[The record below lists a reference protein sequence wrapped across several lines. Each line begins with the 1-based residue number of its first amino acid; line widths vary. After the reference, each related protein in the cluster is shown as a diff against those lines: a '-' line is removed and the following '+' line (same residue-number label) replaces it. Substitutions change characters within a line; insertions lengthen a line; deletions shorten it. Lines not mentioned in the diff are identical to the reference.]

1 MNCAGIGIAERTYNF
16 QKKRVHSLSEFQRVI
31 NVNVSGT
38 FNAIRLACPAFQL
51 NAPNADGHRGI
62 IINTAS
68 VAG

>member
-1 MNCAGIGIAERTYNF
+1 
-16 QKKRVHSLSEFQRVI
+16 VHSLSEFQRVI
-31 NVNVSGT
+31 NVNVTGT

-51 NAPNADGHRGI
+51 NAPNADGQRGI